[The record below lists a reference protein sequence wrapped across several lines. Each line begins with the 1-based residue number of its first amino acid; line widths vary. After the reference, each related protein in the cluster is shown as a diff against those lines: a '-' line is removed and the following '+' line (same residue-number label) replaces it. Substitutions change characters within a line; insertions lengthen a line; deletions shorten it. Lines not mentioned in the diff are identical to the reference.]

1 MISFAFSTE
10 TCKQKQILA
19 YFGEHTTENCGRCN
33 ALECLPKKQVKTV
46 QIEIKNRIA
55 AELQNG
61 ARSLKELDQSIADYT
76 TFEIGES
83 IRMQLSTKE
92 LLLTDTN
99 KLKLNI

>member
-46 QIEIKNRIA
+46 QIEIKNRIV

-92 LLLTDTN
+92 LLLTNTN